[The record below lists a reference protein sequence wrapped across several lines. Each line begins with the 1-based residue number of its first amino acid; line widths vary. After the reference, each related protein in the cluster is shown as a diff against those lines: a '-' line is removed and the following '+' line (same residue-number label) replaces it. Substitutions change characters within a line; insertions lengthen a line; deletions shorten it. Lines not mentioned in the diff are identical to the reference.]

1 MNAHGNVHQTTV
13 CQMKWCSD
21 NRWAHHRGQ
30 EEKVES
36 WRVAGQKSHEK
47 DGYEGGAENEQ
58 PM

>member
-1 MNAHGNVHQTTV
+1 
-13 CQMKWCSD
+13 MKWCSD